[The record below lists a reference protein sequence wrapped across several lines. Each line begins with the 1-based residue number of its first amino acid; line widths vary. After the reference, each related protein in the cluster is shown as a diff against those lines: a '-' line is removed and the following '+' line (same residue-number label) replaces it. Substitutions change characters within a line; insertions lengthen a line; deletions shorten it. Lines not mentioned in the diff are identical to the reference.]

1 MDANGKVVNHAR
13 AFRYDSTSNQWKTLR
28 DLPSGNRGLTAVAYG
43 DRSILLFGGYTD
55 SGFTSEVL
63 LYDIQSDTYKR
74 LKPMPLGLAGHRVC
88 LERPR
93 HLWRRRRGSDAEPV
107 RTVPGRQTDGDRAVK
122 QAILYGAGDL
132 RIEERAL
139 DPEHLQPDQV
149 YVETEVTALSTGT
162 DLGNYLGNSTDIP
175 GAPDYPRAVGY
186 SNVGVVR
193 AVGADAGSLQ
203 VGQRVFSLK
212 PHQSAYI
219 AHRSELLVPVPDGV
233 SSEQASL
240 AYLAQLG
247 MAAMR
252 HARYES
258 GESVAVVG
266 LGVIGLGTVAIA
278 RAMGA
283 TVTAV
288 ANSPLRAKSASEVGA
303 HHVYV
308 DRRRRAAFGYRCGCA
323 HRESMVRVSSVGGDG
338 ARRGPDQHSRI
349 PGTRRTAPRLQ
360 SARPNVVLWKATD
373 AHRRRL
379 LSARRVPACRTP
391 IQSATQPRVSFLSDG
406 SGAVCLEPIITH
418 RIPAEHM
425 RDAYELAKQHSKSL
439 IAAVFDWRT
448 A

>member
-1 MDANGKVVNHAR
+1 
-13 AFRYDSTSNQWKTLR
+13 
-28 DLPSGNRGLTAVAYG
+28 
-43 DRSILLFGGYTD
+43 
-55 SGFTSEVL
+55 
-63 LYDIQSDTYKR
+63 
-74 LKPMPLGLAGHRVC
+74 
-88 LERPR
+88 
-93 HLWRRRRGSDAEPV
+93 V
-107 RTVPGRQTDGDRAVK
+107 R

-132 RIEERAL
+132 RIDDRAL
-139 DPEHLQPDQV
+139 DPEHLQPEQV

-186 SNVGVVR
+186 SNVGVVH
-193 AVGADAGSLQ
+193 AVGANAGSLQ

-219 AHRSELLVPVPDGV
+219 AHRSELLVPVPDAV

-288 ANSPLRAKSASEVGA
+288 ANSPVRAKSASEVGA
-303 HHVYV
+303 HHAYV
-308 DRRRRAAFGYRCGCA
+308 T
-323 HRESMVRVSSVGGDG
+323 GDG
-338 ARRGPDQHSRI
+338 EPPSDIDVVVLTANPWSAFRLSVEMARRGGRI
-349 PGTRRTAPRLQ
+349 SILGFPGRGEPLPNFNPLDPTWFYGKQLTLIGAGFSPSVECQPAELRFNLRRNLEYLFSLMA
-360 SARPNVVLWKATD
+360 
-373 AHRRRL
+373 
-379 LSARRVPACRTP
+379 
-391 IQSATQPRVSFLSDG
+391 